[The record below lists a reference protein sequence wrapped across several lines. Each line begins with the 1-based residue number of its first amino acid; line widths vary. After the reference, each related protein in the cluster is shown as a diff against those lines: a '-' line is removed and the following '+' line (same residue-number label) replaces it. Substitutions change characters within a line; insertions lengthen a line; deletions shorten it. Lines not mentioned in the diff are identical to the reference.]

1 MRLDRDVPAVVLK
14 LDRNVFHHGG
24 LGVIRS
30 LGRAGVEMYAV
41 REDPLAPAAR
51 SRYLRGR
58 LDWLPDP
65 DQPQRV
71 LAGLARV
78 AERIGRRAVLIP
90 TDDAGAILLA
100 EHGSVLRRWFSF
112 AAPPPA
118 LPRRLA
124 GKASLA
130 ALGRELGLPAVES
143 VETRDP
149 AEARRFAERVGY
161 PVVAKLT
168 APWRDTGG
176 LRSTT
181 VVPDPTALATVYAT
195 GVPVLLQE
203 HVPGN
208 DWFFHGYCDADSVCR
223 PAFTGR
229 KHRSYPPHAGLTSLG
244 ECVPNAA
251 LTAELTALLSRL
263 GYRGIMD
270 CDLRRDA
277 RDGRFRLL
285 DFNPRIGA
293 QFRLFTTTDGVDVAR
308 AAHLDLTGR
317 PVPDGVPVAGR
328 RFVVENYDTFAALGY
343 LRRGELGLRAWLRSL
358 RGVDE
363 AAWFAADDLAP
374 FGLMCLRTAWRAA
387 HRPIGRRRLG
397 GSALPSRPARSG
409 RLTTPLRPAR
419 SAGPVP
425 IDGAEGTA

>member
-1 MRLDRDVPAVVLK
+1 MLDQDVPAVVLK

-30 LGRAGVEMYAV
+30 LGRAGVEVYAV
-41 REDPLAPAAR
+41 CEDPLTPAAR

-58 LDWLPDP
+58 LRWLPDP
-65 DQPQRV
+65 DQPYRV
-71 LAGLARV
+71 LAALARV
-78 AERIGRRAVLIP
+78 AERIGRRSVLIP

-112 AAPPPA
+112 PAQPAA

-130 ALGRELGLPAVES
+130 ALGRDLGLPTVDS
-143 VETRDP
+143 VETDDP
-149 AEARRFAERVGY
+149 VLAREFAERVGY
-161 PVVAKLT
+161 PVVAKLA
-168 APWRDTGG
+168 APWRRTGG

-181 VVPDPTALATVYAT
+181 VVWDAAALAAAYAA
-195 GVPVLLQE
+195 GVPLLLQE
-203 HVPGN
+203 YLPGS

-244 ECVPNAA
+244 ECVPEPVLAGEMA
-251 LTAELTALLSRL
+251 ALLSRL
-263 GYRGIMD
+263 GYRGILD

-293 QFRLFTTTDGVDVAR
+293 QFRLFRTAAGVDVAR

-317 PVPDGVPVAGR
+317 PVPESGQVAGR
-328 RFVVENYDTFAALGY
+328 RFVVENYDTLAALGY
-343 LRRGELGLRAWLRSL
+343 LRRGELGVRAWLGSL
-358 RGVDE
+358 RGIDE
-363 AAWFAADDLAP
+363 TAWFAADDLAP
-374 FGLMCLRTAWRAA
+374 FGLMCLRTGWRAA
-387 HRPIGRRRLG
+387 HRPFARRRPT
-397 GSALPSRPARSG
+397 GSVLPPRPARSG
-409 RLTTPLRPAR
+409 PRTAPRRPAR
-419 SAGPVP
+419 SARP
-425 IDGAEGTA
+425 IPIEAGGTG

>member
-1 MRLDRDVPAVVLK
+1 MLDHNVPAVVLK

-30 LGRAGVEMYAV
+30 LGRAGVEVYAV
-41 REDPLAPAAR
+41 CEDPLTPAAR

-58 LDWLPDP
+58 FGWLPDA
-65 DQPQRV
+65 DQPYRV
-71 LAGLARV
+71 LSALARI

-100 EHGSVLRRWFSF
+100 EHGPVLRRWFSF
-112 AAPPPA
+112 PMQPPD

-130 ALGRELGLPAVES
+130 ALGRELGLPTVDS
-143 VETRDP
+143 VETDDP
-149 AEARRFAERVGY
+149 VVAREFAERVGY
-161 PVVAKLT
+161 PVVAKLA

-181 VVPDPTALATVYAT
+181 IVRDARALTAAYAA
-195 GVPVLLQE
+195 GVPLLLQE
-203 HVPGN
+203 YLPGS

-244 ECVPNAA
+244 ECVPDPVLSGEMA
-251 LTAELTALLSRL
+251 ALLSRL
-263 GYRGIMD
+263 GYRGILD

-293 QFRLFTTTDGVDVAR
+293 QFRLFRTADGVDVAR

-317 PVPDGVPVAGR
+317 PVPDSAPAAGR
-328 RFVVENYDTFAALGY
+328 RFLVENYDTAAALGY
-343 LRRGELGLRAWLRSL
+343 LRRGELDVRTWLRSL
-358 RGVDE
+358 RGIDE
-363 AAWFAADDLAP
+363 TAWFAADDLAP

-387 HRPIGRRRLG
+387 HRPIGRRRR
-397 GSALPSRPARSG
+397 STPARPG
-409 RLTTPLRPAR
+409 PGTARAR
-419 SAGPVP
+419 SARSVEIEAVG
-425 IDGAEGTA
+425 GTV